1 MVFTKQKK
9 SKLSPFPAEMFNK
22 SPPWCFFAVQLSYSS
37 WKSPVPPTAML
48 HQGLKRIPQSSPA
61 QLRPKGEV
69 VEEPLVRGG
78 VMCIY

>member
-78 VMCIY
+78 VTRIY